1 MELCLLVYT
10 WQKNSEGDRA
20 QQLHALQTFSQEHSR
35 WNNYWLP
42 LLRDRERLNRLALLE
57 TMASFA
63 LLCAC
68 SITFQR
74 LTAHKKGTECL
85 RTELDN
91 EERGVL
97 QQVRLSSPVAL
108 FSTSH

>member
-20 QQLHALQTFSQEHSR
+20 QQLHALQTFSQEHNR

-74 LTAHKKGTECL
+74 LTAHKKGAECL
-85 RTELDN
+85 RAELDS

-97 QQVRLSSPVAL
+97 QQVSFCRSLLVFLAIR
-108 FSTSH
+108 